1 MPDRQRIGFILKI
14 QKVLLSYSFYF
25 MTIGMKTIEIEK
37 PAQTIRKAFLEKRLR
52 LSDELGLSI
61 YACHQWQRV
70 PAQHHYQV
78 LKIAKRTISVYL
90 LPSLH

>member
-1 MPDRQRIGFILKI
+1 
-14 QKVLLSYSFYF
+14 

-70 PAQHHYQV
+70 PARHHYQV
-78 LKIAKRTISVYL
+78 LKIAKRNGIRITPAELALTPKQIEELDLCVTL
-90 LPSLH
+90 

>member
-1 MPDRQRIGFILKI
+1 
-14 QKVLLSYSFYF
+14 
-25 MTIGMKTIEIEK
+25 MTIVMKSIEMEK

-70 PAQHHYQV
+70 PARHHYQV
-78 LKIAKRTISVYL
+78 LKIAKKNNIRITPAELALTPKQIEEL
-90 LPSLH
+90 DLCAPL

>member
-1 MPDRQRIGFILKI
+1 
-14 QKVLLSYSFYF
+14 

-78 LKIAKRTISVYL
+78 LKIAKKNGIRITPAELALTPKQIEELGLCVTL
-90 LPSLH
+90 